1 MARPDPK
8 LVVVALAVGAAA
20 AAGARLVAEAGG
32 VGWPEG
38 DSAGVVLELRGVRAA
53 SAAVVGAALG
63 AAGALLQATLRNPL
77 ASPFVLGLTS
87 GAGLGLV
94 IATWASYLAT
104 GMIVQQSANPVP
116 VLTGAFGALGLV
128 YLLGRRGGLID
139 PARLILVGVIVSVLC
154 GAVTMLV
161 QHMLPDRGMAVFTRW
176 VMGTI
181 SQDTRWGLI
190 GTVGAVTAAG
200 VAVGGAMG
208 RSLDAASLGDDEA
221 ASVGVRLGRLRSAS
235 LLIAGVLTAGSVL
248 IAGPIGFVGL
258 VCPHVVRLIAGPGHR
273 TLVVGSALA
282 GAALLVLADAAVAV
296 IRAPAGEL
304 PVGVLTALIGA
315 PVFIVLLRGSKL

>member
-1 MARPDPK
+1 MLTA
-8 LVVVALAVGAAA
+8 LAAGVMLAVGA
-20 AAGARLVAEAGG
+20 RLVVERGG
-32 VGWPEG
+32 VGLPGGETTG
-38 DSAGVVLELRGVRAA
+38 IVLEIRGVRAA
-53 SAAVVGAALG
+53 AAAVVGAALG

-94 IATWASYLAT
+94 IATWASYEAT
-104 GMIVQQSANPVP
+104 GAIVQQSASPAA
-116 VLTGAFGALGLV
+116 VLIGAFGALGLV

-154 GAVTMLV
+154 GAATMLV
-161 QHMLPDRGMAVFTRW
+161 QHLLPDRGMAVLTRW

-181 SQDTRWGLI
+181 SEETSWALI
-190 GTVGAVTAAG
+190 AVIGGVTAAG
-200 VAVGGAMG
+200 VAVGGGLG

-221 ASVGVRLGRLRSAS
+221 ASVGVRLGPLRSVS
-235 LLIAGVLTAGSVL
+235 LLIAGALTAGTVL

-258 VCPHVVRLIAGPGHR
+258 VCPHLVRLAAGPAHGP
-273 TLVVGSALA
+273 LVVGSALA

-296 IRAPAGEL
+296 IRLPAGEL
-304 PVGVLTALIGA
+304 PVGVLTALLGG
-315 PVFIVLLRGSKL
+315 PVFIVLLRRSSL